1 MFFTIE
7 DLGQP
12 CAEQVYWHHLSN
24 SICLFCVCH
33 IWIILTVFQKF
44 SLLFTFVVMFVIFD
58 VILQKGYDLMMAQLT
73 FFLTIKHFQIKEC
86 IYILFK
92 T

>member
-7 DLGQP
+7 DLRQP

-33 IWIILTVFQKF
+33 ILIILTIFQKF
-44 SLLFTFVVMFVIFD
+44 SLLLFTFVVMFVIFD
-58 VILQKGYDLMMAQLT
+58 VILQKDYDLMMAQLT
-73 FFLTIKHFQIKEC
+73 FFLTIKHFKIKEY
-86 IYILFK
+86 IYTF
-92 T
+92 